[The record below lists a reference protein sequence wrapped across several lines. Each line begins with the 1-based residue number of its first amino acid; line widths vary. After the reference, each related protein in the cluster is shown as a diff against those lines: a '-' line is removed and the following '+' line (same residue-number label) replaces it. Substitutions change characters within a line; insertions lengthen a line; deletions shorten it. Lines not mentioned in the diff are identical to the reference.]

1 MGATKTKTIQKSKRL
16 KDLEDFAYKKQKEKY
31 PSFPYP
37 TRPIYKD
44 NTANGLTRCVIDSIT
59 FFGFQAERINS
70 MGRPVNTEKE
80 TALGSVGG
88 VKWIKG
94 TSTKGTADISATI
107 KGRAVKIEIK
117 CKATKDNYQSQ
128 DQKNYQKE
136 IEKAGGI
143 YLIVRDYESF
153 YNWYKDFVRNER

>member
-1 MGATKTKTIQKSKRL
+1 MGTTKVKSIQKSKRL
-16 KDLEDFAYKKQKEKY
+16 KDLEDFAYQKQKEKY

-44 NTANGLTRCVIDSIT
+44 NTANGLTRCVIHHIE
-59 FFGFQAERINS
+59 FCGFQAERVNS
-70 MGRPVNTEKE
+70 MGRPVNTQKE

-94 TSTKGTADISATI
+94 TSTNGTSDIHSVI
-107 KGRAVKIEIK
+107 KGKAVKIEIK
-117 CKATKDNYQSQ
+117 CKATKDKQSQ

-143 YLIVRDYESF
+143 YLIVRDYDSF
-153 YNWYKDFVRNER
+153 YEWYKNFVRND

>member
-1 MGATKTKTIQKSKRL
+1 MGSTKSKYRKSEEL
-16 KDLEDFAYKKQKEKY
+16 KNLEKY
-31 PSFPYP
+31 AFQNLKKKFPSFPYP
-37 TRPIYKD
+37 PKPSYSD
-44 NTANGLTRCVIDSIT
+44 NTANGLTRCVIDTIRLA
-59 FFGFQAERINS
+59 GFQAERVNS
-70 MGRPVNTEKE
+70 MGRPVNTQQE

-88 VKWIKG
+88 IKWIKG

-117 CKATKDNYQSQ
+117 CKATKDNYQSV

-143 YLIVRDYESF
+143 YLIVRDYEGF
-153 YNWYKDFVRNER
+153 YKWFKNFVKNE